1 MKRKTYTLKIEIT
14 SSLFPNH
21 PHLAVAVAKK
31 MWEVGRDTQ
40 SISNQI
46 GTDGETI
53 QKIARL
59 EGWKRKERNAL
70 DGWGGYWGPF
80 LTTEEER
87 ELPETDFRGTDDPE
101 AVKRE
106 EPYRGKYKERHSA
119 SSSLTFI

>member
-1 MKRKTYTLKIEIT
+1 MRKKTYTLKIEIT
-14 SSLFPNH
+14 SSLFPSH

-70 DGWGGYWGPF
+70 DGWGGFWGPY

-87 ELPETDFRGTDDPE
+87 ELPETDFRGTDDPR
-101 AVKRE
+101 AVQQE
-106 EPYRGKYKERHSA
+106 ERYRNKYTERSSA

>member
-1 MKRKTYTLKIEIT
+1 MRKKIYTLKIEIT

-46 GTDGETI
+46 GTDGEKI

-70 DGWGGYWGPF
+70 DGWSGYWGPF

-87 ELPETDFRGTDDPE
+87 ELPETDFRGTDDPR
-101 AVKRE
+101 AVQQE
-106 EPYRGKYKERHSA
+106 ERYRNKYTERSSA